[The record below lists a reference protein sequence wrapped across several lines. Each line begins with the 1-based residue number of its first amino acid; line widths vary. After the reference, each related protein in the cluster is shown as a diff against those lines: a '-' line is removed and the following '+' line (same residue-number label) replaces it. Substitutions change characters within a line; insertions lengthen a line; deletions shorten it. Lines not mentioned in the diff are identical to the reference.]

1 MKKVISF
8 SLWGKNPKYTLGAI
22 QNALLAPSTYPGWV
36 CRFYIR
42 DDVPKSIVEQL
53 VSFSHCEVILINQD
67 LSYQEGHTSTLGTLW
82 RFLPASDPNVEVM
95 ISRDC
100 DSRLSIRENNMVKDF
115 VSSPSK
121 FHNIKDHPN
130 HYSWKILAGMWGVKQ
145 GTIPNMEEEITH
157 YINQPGVSFTRW
169 LDQKFLQQIYS
180 KYNLESVILNHFTS
194 DPEFNLKYPRQGYEF
209 IGEVYDENNK
219 PNLSDRAVI
228 KNFIDGL

>member
-8 SLWGKNPKYTLGAI
+8 SLWGKNPKYTIGALK
-22 QNALLAPSTYPGWV
+22 NASLAPSIYPDWI

-42 DDVPKSIVEQL
+42 KDVPEPIITQL
-53 VSFSHCEVILINQD
+53 TSYPHCEIIQIED
-67 LSYQEGHTSTLGTLW
+67 DIAYQEGHNNTTGTLW
-82 RFLPASDPNVEVM
+82 RFLPASDPEVEVM

-100 DSRLSIRENNMVKDF
+100 DSRLSVREKQMVDEF
-115 VSSPSK
+115 ISSPHQ

-130 HYSWKILAGMWGVKQ
+130 HYNWKILAGMWGVKKN
-145 GTIPNMEEEITH
+145 TISNIDKEITD
-157 YINQPGVSFTRW
+157 YINQPNISFTRW
-169 LDQKFLQQIYS
+169 LDQRFLNMMYD
-180 KYNLESVILNHFTS
+180 KYTLEPLSMNHFTS
-194 DPEFNLKYPRQGYEF
+194 EPNFEIKYPRQGYEF

>member
-1 MKKVISF
+1 MKKIISF

-22 QNALLAPSTYPGWV
+22 QNALLAPSIYPGWM

-42 DDVPKSIVEQL
+42 EDVPKNIIEQL
-53 VSFSHCEVILINQD
+53 SSFSHCEVILINQD
-67 LSYQEGHTSTLGTLW
+67 LSYQEGHTQTLGTLW
-82 RFLPASDPNVEVM
+82 RFFPASDPNVEVM

-100 DSRLSIRENNMVKDF
+100 DSRLSIRESDMVKDF

-130 HYSWKILAGMWGVKQ
+130 HYSWEVLAGMWGIKQ
-145 GTIPNMEEEITH
+145 GIIHSIEEEITH
-157 YINQPGVSFTRW
+157 YINQPDISFTRW
-169 LDQKFLQQIYS
+169 LDQKFLQQMYS
-180 KYNLESVILNHFTS
+180 KYNLESISLNHFSS
-194 DPEFNLKYPRQGYEF
+194 DPKFNLKYPRQEYKF

-228 KNFIDGL
+228 KNFINGL